1 MARRKKKEETPVEE
15 SGAEATPAQQPVDPN
30 IEVNLTLDPR
40 RADVR
45 RPKGAPEGFVPP
57 TTVPRRSSR
66 TSTAARRNTRAAAVA
81 KLGTK
86 AALEAAGVTDQAVID
101 RATAAAAERAVAS
114 AKQVG
119 TPAAATPAAATTE
132 GGATAKP
139 KETKEERAARRAR
152 EDDAKKLAD
161 MPEEQR
167 RLVIEGRNQTRQ
179 ITTDIRGATV
189 VGGELL
195 SRAPGVDIGDI
206 LSTAPAQRS
215 TDLGLERMRALSD
228 IMGDLPSNSLV
239 SRYEV
244 ARNMLNQGLTTE
256 RAKRMVFGNIG
267 GTPAEIQKAFDTW
280 SKTSLTN
287 FENPDL
293 FNRHALRA
301 VQQDPTL
308 LHDDILHS
316 IAAAKRAETSGELVT
331 SSYPA
336 AEAVGALMPSL
347 LAGTPMGTTPIT
359 KPTPKQEH
367 LDALSVARAYGID
380 ADLLAGMD
388 DAAIS
393 QWNAK
398 RRDTSGI
405 RPELLDDL
413 RGSHPDEINQRLS
426 DLDSGNIPQHLLNDY
441 TTKATEKFLEL
452 QETGGGMSPQDMAN
466 VAHNH
471 ALSNL
476 RSRIRPR
483 SNEELLKAL
492 RRSEENTR
500 GVEPP
505 ASMRLDPKQF
515 SGLTETAIA
524 QAMAAEGLEYVATTS
539 NVPMSSMMYKKG
551 RKPKSGA
558 DNRPFYA
565 REYPDLDVE
574 GLPEDLKSRLNHADP
589 DVVSAAIDELHEK
602 IQKADALGVT
612 VPELLGQ
619 QEKTSSTGY
628 TDGDLKRMPAKH
640 YVRDPHTGSLT
651 PHGISTGGVSQMDID
666 ALNNMGTVDVL
677 PEDDPNRVYTDKSG
691 NKHIMTH
698 VFTPNPNKVTLI
710 PGRQGHLTIQH
721 RVTQSANAHRRNPDL
736 PTSINANAD
745 EHFDNVVDM
754 MSVEDY
760 SGTAKKDTRP
770 AAEANIP
777 NTPLEQRTATAKAM
791 GIEEKAKGLVES
803 DAASQVEVQRAL
815 FDAKHEGSKVSPQF
829 KPVINEMAM
838 GDARF
843 QVWNNI
849 FAKDDIRAAAREQ
862 DPVYQQDL
870 ADYQTH
876 VAKMRENPMVSG
888 IENLRETAGSVDLKS
903 TNLAK
908 EASRLIQRGI
918 PHDQVL
924 DFLKTSHESS
934 PVFEGIGEEHHP
946 AIKGLALGKLQN
958 LHPDFSPK
966 TGDSGITPF
975 YAKGHNEVF
984 DALRNRLPEDSPL
997 RAAIGSS
1004 ASGTRGQVIDEN
1016 LIVPTFESWR
1026 KSRLQARSTEAAV
1039 AGMNRGGEVEERVE
1053 PTRGQRVKREA
1064 ELDKQMVVSR
1074 AEADRLIAET
1084 PQRVKPVRAQ
1094 NPENLPPSRP
1104 GGRFENVV
1112 EIDTEN
1118 TPYMQVPRVVGKT
1131 PAVFNSPQ
1139 LSTDISKGVEQHG
1152 MLVAGAL
1159 QARSN
1164 MARYADN
1171 MRKHQSMLTQA
1182 DDYDRRAAA
1191 ASTAPKLAA
1200 QHSSQASNLRAQA
1213 QAHFESTGLH
1223 MSPEE
1228 HRSNYESL
1236 KNQAIEHSRAEGLT
1250 ARSYAKSAGEA
1261 EFFFR

>member
-1 MARRKKKEETPVEE
+1 MARRNKKEETPVEE
-15 SGAEATPAQQPVDPN
+15 PGAEATPAQQPVDPN
-30 IEVNLTLDPR
+30 IEATLTLDPR

-66 TSTAARRNTRAAAVA
+66 ASTAARRNSRVAAAA
-81 KLGTK
+81 EIGTR

-101 RATAAAAERAVAS
+101 RATSAAVERAVAGS
-114 AKQVG
+114 KQVG
-119 TPAAATPAAATTE
+119 APAASGATATTE

-152 EDDAKKLAD
+152 EADAKKLAD
-161 MPEEQR
+161 MPEDQR
-167 RLVIEGRNQTRQ
+167 KLVIEGREKTRQ

-195 SRAPGVDIGDI
+195 SRAPGVDIGDV

-215 TDLGLERMRALSD
+215 TARGLERMRALSGV
-228 IMGDLPSNSLV
+228 MSGLPSNSLV

-244 ARNMLNQGLTTE
+244 ARNMLNQGMTTE
-256 RAKRMVFGNIG
+256 RGRRMIFGDIG

-316 IAAAKRAETSGELVT
+316 IAAAKRAETTGELVT

-359 KPTPKQEH
+359 KPTPKKEH
-367 LDALSVARAYGID
+367 LDALAVARAYGID

-405 RPELLDDL
+405 RPDLFDDL
-413 RGSHPDEINQRLS
+413 RGAHPDEINQRLS

-441 TTKATEKFLEL
+441 TNKATEKFLEL

-492 RRSEENTR
+492 RRSEENTG

-505 ASMRLDPKQF
+505 ARMRLDPKQF
-515 SGLTETAIA
+515 AGLTETAIA
-524 QAMAAEGLEYVATTS
+524 QSMAAEGLDYVATTS
-539 NVPMSSMMYKKG
+539 NVPMSSMLFKKG

-558 DNRPFYA
+558 DDRPLYA
-565 REYPDLDVE
+565 RQYPDLDVE
-574 GLPEDLKSRLNHADP
+574 GLPEDLKSRLNHSDP
-589 DVVSAAIDELHEK
+589 DVISAAIDELHEK
-602 IQKADALGVT
+602 IKKADALGVT

-628 TDGDLKRMPAKH
+628 ANGDLKRMPSKH
-640 YVRDPHTGSLT
+640 YVKDPHTGSLT

-677 PEDDPNRVYTDKSG
+677 SEDDPNRVYTDRSG
-691 NKHIMTH
+691 NKHVMTH
-698 VFTPNPNKVTLI
+698 VFTPNPNKITLI

-721 RVTQSANAHRRNPDL
+721 RVTQTSRANRKNPDL

-745 EHFDNVVDM
+745 EHFDNLVNMTGID
-754 MSVEDY
+754 DY
-760 SGTAKKDTRP
+760 SGSEKRDTR
-770 AAEANIP
+770 AAAAANIP
-777 NTPLEQRTATAKAM
+777 TTPLEQRKATAKAM
-791 GIEEKAKGLVES
+791 GIDEKAKGLVES

-849 FAKDDIRAAAREQ
+849 FAKDDIRSAAREQ

-870 ADYQTH
+870 ADYQAH

-888 IENLRETAGSVDLKS
+888 IENLREAAGSVDLKS
-903 TNLAK
+903 TRLAK
-908 EASRLIQRGI
+908 EASNLVQRGI

-975 YAKGHNEVF
+975 YAEGYSDVF
-984 DALRNRLPEDSPL
+984 EALRKRLPEDSPL
-997 RAAIGSS
+997 RTAIGSS
-1004 ASGTRGQVIDEN
+1004 ASGTIGQVIDEN

-1026 KSRLQARSTEAAV
+1026 KPRLQARSTEAAV
-1039 AGMNRGGEVEERVE
+1039 AGMNRGGEIEAKVE
-1053 PTRGQRVKREA
+1053 PTRGQLSKREA

-1094 NPENLPPSRP
+1094 NPENLPLSRP
-1104 GGRFENVV
+1104 GGRYDIAEN
-1112 EIDTEN
+1112 IDTTN

-1139 LSTDISKGVEQHG
+1139 LSTDISRGVEQHRT
-1152 MLVAGAL
+1152 LVSGAM
-1159 QARSN
+1159 QSRSN

-1171 MRKHQSMLTQA
+1171 MRKHQSMLAQA
-1182 DDYDRRAAA
+1182 DEYDRRAAA

-1213 QAHFESTGLH
+1213 QSHFESTGLH

>member
-101 RATAAAAERAVAS
+101 RATAAAAERAVS
-114 AKQVG
+114 LAKQVG

-167 RLVIEGRNQTRQ
+167 RLVIEGRNKTRQ

-316 IAAAKRAETSGELVT
+316 IAAAKRAETTGELNVD
-331 SSYPA
+331 
-336 AEAVGALMPSL
+336 
-347 LAGTPMGTTPIT
+347 
-359 KPTPKQEH
+359 TPKKEH
-367 LDALSVARAYGID
+367 LNSLAVARAYGID

-388 DAAIS
+388 DTAIS
-393 QWNAK
+393 EWNAK

-405 RPELLDDL
+405 RPDLLDDL
-413 RGSHPDEINQRLS
+413 RGAHPDEINQRLS

-476 RSRIRPR
+476 RSKIRPR

-492 RRSEENTR
+492 RRSEENI
-500 GVEPP
+500 GAVEPP

-515 SGLTETAIA
+515 AGLTETAIA
-524 QAMAAEGLEYVATTS
+524 QGMAAEGLDYVATTS
-539 NVPMSSMMYKKG
+539 NVPMSSMLFKKG

-574 GLPEDLKSRLNHADP
+574 GLPEDLKSRLNHSDP
-589 DVVSAAIDELHEK
+589 DVISAAIDELHEK
-602 IQKADALGVT
+602 IKKADALGVT

-628 TDGDLKRMPAKH
+628 ANGDLKRMPSKH

-666 ALNNMGTVDVL
+666 ALSNLGTVEVL
-677 PEDDPNRVYTDKSG
+677 PEDHPDRVYTDRSG
-691 NKHIMTH
+691 KKHVMTH
-698 VFTPNPNKVTLI
+698 VFTPNPNKITLI

-721 RVTQSANAHRRNPDL
+721 RVTQTANAHRRNPDL

-745 EHFDNVVDM
+745 EHFDNIVDM
-754 MSVEDY
+754 MGVEDY
-760 SGTAKKDTRP
+760 SGSAKKDTRP

-777 NTPLEQRTATAKAM
+777 TTPLEQRKATAKAM
-791 GIEEKAKGLVES
+791 GIEEKAKELVES

-815 FDAKHEGSKVSPQF
+815 FDEKHEGSKVSPQF

-870 ADYQTH
+870 ADYQAH

-888 IENLRETAGSVDLKS
+888 IENLREAAGSVDLKS
-903 TNLAK
+903 TRLAK
-908 EASRLIQRGI
+908 EASNLVQRGI

-958 LHPDFSPK
+958 LHPDFSPN

-975 YAKGHNEVF
+975 YAVSSSDVF
-984 DALRNRLPEDSPL
+984 EALRKRLPEDSPL
-997 RAAIGSS
+997 RTAIGSS
-1004 ASGTRGQVIDEN
+1004 ASGTKGQVIDEN

-1026 KSRLQARSTEAAV
+1026 KSRLQTRSTEAAL

-1084 PQRVKPVRAQ
+1084 PQRVKPVPAQ
-1094 NPENLPPSRP
+1094 ENLPLSRP
-1104 GGRFENVV
+1104 GGRYDIAEN
-1112 EIDTEN
+1112 IDTTN